1 MATFPPIT
9 PQNLGQTPESS
20 APGDYD
26 ITTQI
31 PVPGA
36 ANALKAVLTG
46 SAVGSYTYDNILS
59 GSYGQILADSLVS
72 SGIIDGMELSIG
84 APATTINIAPGK
96 YVTKNPGAETYSI
109 NTFAGVHSEPI
120 TLAPQS
126 TAWFVFVNID
136 AQGTIYFESER
147 GTRTKVCVGGIEVKG
162 TTTASRVYNTGS
174 RIENSGDEFD
184 QFLNDIGVFQRGIV
198 VGLKGNGKIVNTGG
212 IVYAGSVYRGRIVQ
226 ASSAQTVTTID
237 DTGTLGQPLT
247 TLTIAAL
254 KIYKPVGGADTPLTG
269 SNQFGLWFVFVDL
282 QGNFYLMKPQEEVDP
297 VNNTNITDSDI
308 YQAYEKLVLPEI
320 INTNATL
327 VGCLIVEGNSNDL
340 SDVTVQDL
348 VNKPLSSTEGNK
360 IPGGAPS
367 SPVPVPTLSDEQK
380 RSNPI
385 TGSLQLGIT
394 GTGDYGFIKGL
405 AGTYALSDG
414 LIYQPPTPYTG
425 YGSKPNLEVMQ
436 LQNTATGTI
445 TVPPKFYYIVT
456 SPAYDTTN
464 DSANTAPKIRFSPN
478 TASTKNVIT
487 NINGLDAVN
496 AFTQFLVNSSSPIS
510 SLTNGPPFFK
520 ATTNIGS
527 LVASAIGI
535 DIGQFA
541 AGRKVMPFMAIKN
554 PCVDIASNDATT
566 DFLKNILRETA
577 NDISCIKNAQGDVQ
591 PEYLAEDVARTELSR
606 LTSTF
611 RAAYLWRMYP
621 LIFTASG
628 FEVPDFRLPPTIFGI
643 WDNKGVVHLQNLG
656 QKNFSNAWPLGY
668 LAGESD
674 SFSYP
679 CPFKSFN
686 TTQRIS
692 GVALIFV
699 VVSA

>member
-269 SNQFGLWFVFVDL
+269 NNQFGLWFVFVDL

-360 IPGGAPS
+360 IPGGT
-367 SPVPVPTLSDEQK
+367 PVPVPVARVFQDQEEDTAFNPLGQYQLATDGTDIVFKKGLEAAVLDGDGPIANPMFDANAPLTTVPLQWGNTGEHSKPEVYYVVLPIPSSVTSSKTPIHTIDFPSSSII
-380 RSNPI
+380 SNINLTGLPATI
-385 TGSLQLGIT
+385 TGSANFIAPAGPRLFTLKAQGPLGIAITNALPGPLGLFPLDDGIKYIT
-394 GTGDYGFIKGL
+394 GTIFRNLRTKETVATL
-405 AGTYALSDG
+405 ASPGIS
-414 LIYQPPTPYTG
+414 PPNKPYLDPT
-425 YGSKPNLEVMQ
+425 KPNYI
-436 LQNTATGTI
+436 NTMGEGS
-445 TVPPKFYYIVT
+445 PMPFPGGT
-456 SPAYDTTN
+456 SPATYIVATEMKQTNSVNKPISPSLYSATNSIFNWATNKLSAAFFPLYPTTTPL
-464 DSANTAPKIRFSPN
+464 DAISYVDGSPGMLCVFFIKIR
-478 TASTKNVIT
+478 
-487 NINGLDAVN
+487 
-496 AFTQFLVNSSSPIS
+496 
-510 SLTNGPPFFK
+510 
-520 ATTNIGS
+520 
-527 LVASAIGI
+527 
-535 DIGQFA
+535 
-541 AGRKVMPFMAIKN
+541 
-554 PCVDIASNDATT
+554 
-566 DFLKNILRETA
+566 
-577 NDISCIKNAQGDVQ
+577 
-591 PEYLAEDVARTELSR
+591 
-606 LTSTF
+606 
-611 RAAYLWRMYP
+611 
-621 LIFTASG
+621 
-628 FEVPDFRLPPTIFGI
+628 
-643 WDNKGVVHLQNLG
+643 
-656 QKNFSNAWPLGY
+656 
-668 LAGESD
+668 
-674 SFSYP
+674 
-679 CPFKSFN
+679 
-686 TTQRIS
+686 
-692 GVALIFV
+692 
-699 VVSA
+699 